1 VLPSFSSSRLR
12 RLSLTASLKTPGN
25 RVHSF
30 YPCAIKPGR
39 DPTGSLFG
47 KMMQWSSLVQKAQSF
62 IDPANFNIPNLTSST
77 DRNPSKASLFRQQF
91 RLPDSQNPLQEIT
104 AELILPLSQST
115 ASGTQSRNLDRGG
128 NRYAGRLHLSERFIC
143 FSTQP
148 TSFVPSATLG
158 ASTHWAGQ
166 TNGTGPSG
174 NGFTIPLCC
183 IRRVER
189 LNSLSHVFSLAL
201 TTWNGALGKQAPG
214 YVPQRFTLELVGS
227 RQACERFCDTL
238 KKSLRESMK
247 EIESLRSVVNECYSE
262 YLLSGAK
269 SKSQSPDAADARPPP
284 DAGLGMLFRYP
295 GDARKL
301 RDRSKMRLWG
311 EYFRGMR
318 HLLILLDGC

>member
-1 VLPSFSSSRLR
+1 MHSKLR
-12 RLSLTASLKTPGN
+12 RAEPQL
-25 RVHSF
+25 
-30 YPCAIKPGR
+30 YPIVEYTRFPPP
-39 DPTGSLFG
+39 DPFAVPAQAGQPSAR
-47 KMMQWSSLVQKAQSF
+47 MMQWTSLVQKAQSF
-62 IDPANFNIPNLTSST
+62 IDPANFNISNLTSSS

-104 AELILPLSQST
+104 AELILPVSSS
-115 ASGTQSRNLDRGG
+115 ASGAQSRNVDRGG

-148 TSFVPSATLG
+148 TSFVPSSTHS
-158 ASTHWAGQ
+158 ASTYWAGQ

-174 NGFTIPLCC
+174 NGFTIPLCS

-189 LNSLSHVFSLAL
+189 LNSLSHIFSLAL
-201 TTWNGALGKQAPG
+201 TTWNGALSKQQAPG
-214 YVPQRFTLELVGS
+214 FAPQRFTIELVGS
-227 RQACERFCDTL
+227 RQACERFCDGL
-238 KKSLRESMK
+238 KKNLRDSMK
-247 EIESLRSVVNECYSE
+247 EIENLRSVVNDCYSE

-269 SKSQSPDAADARPPP
+269 SKGQTTDGAETRPPP

-311 EYFRGMR
+311 EYFRGMLFAYVPNGR
-318 HLLILLDGC
+318 ELKSL